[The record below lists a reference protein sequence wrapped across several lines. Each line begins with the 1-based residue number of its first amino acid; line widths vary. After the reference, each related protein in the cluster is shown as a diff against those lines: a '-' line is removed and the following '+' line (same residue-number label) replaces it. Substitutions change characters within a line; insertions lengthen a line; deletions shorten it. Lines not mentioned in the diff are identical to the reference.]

1 MGRLRGAE
9 AGRSTVP
16 VWIGWTGVVSIAV
29 GYGLELIRQR
39 GTCDTGDKSPDTLVI
54 SVVLIVLVGGL
65 CGLVGLVGTVVP
77 AVRHR
82 RTVSSTIR
90 AAGPAVLALAGAL
103 TIFAIAGRGP
113 STWFQYCGT

>member
-1 MGRLRGAE
+1 MKRADG
-9 AGRSTVP
+9 GRSSVP
-16 VWIGWTGVVSIAV
+16 AWIGWAGVVSIAV
-29 GYGLELIRQR
+29 GYLLELIRQR

-54 SVVLIVLVGGL
+54 SVVLIILVGGL

-77 AVRHR
+77 AVRQR
-82 RTVSSTIR
+82 WTAVSTIR

-103 TIFAIAGRGP
+103 AIFVVAGRGP